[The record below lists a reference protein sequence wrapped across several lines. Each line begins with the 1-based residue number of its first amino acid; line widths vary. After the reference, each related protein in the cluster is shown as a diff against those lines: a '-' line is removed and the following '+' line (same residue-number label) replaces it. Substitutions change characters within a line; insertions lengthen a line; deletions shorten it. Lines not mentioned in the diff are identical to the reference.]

1 MNIHFVREKVT
12 YGQVRLLHVSLGYQ
26 IADIITNGLP
36 RQFDDFQHILF
47 ENTFDIFLTSDN
59 LQFRL

>member
-12 YGQVRLLHVSLGYQ
+12 YGQVRILHVSLGYQ

-36 RQFDDFQHILF
+36 QQFDDFRHILNIRQPPISII
-47 ENTFDIFLTSDN
+47 EVY
-59 LQFRL
+59 